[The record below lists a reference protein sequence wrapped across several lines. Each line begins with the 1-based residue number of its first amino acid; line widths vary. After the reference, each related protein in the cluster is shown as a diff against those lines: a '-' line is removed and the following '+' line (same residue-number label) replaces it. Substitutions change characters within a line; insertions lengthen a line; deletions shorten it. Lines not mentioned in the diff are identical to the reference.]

1 MHAYDEA
8 YLNDAMINL
17 GDAFEYAVIDCQID
31 KDKFFQ
37 LFIATGVADEFGNGN
52 PSFLAGMSG
61 VELVKNILKKSGN
74 DMLFPIA
81 SEFSQK
87 TSTYWCGWIL
97 AYYQWFTAIPFHDI
111 SRYITMS
118 EIENLYPTLH
128 EAPEDKFVD
137 VLNAI
142 IHQKPHPTKLQ
153 ILRKNIDMTQKELAD
168 ASGVSLRSIQMYEQ
182 RNKDINSAHAI
193 SLYKLAKT
201 IGCKMEDLLEF

>member
-17 GDAFEYAVIDCQID
+17 GDAFEYATIDCQID

-37 LFIATGVADEFGNGN
+37 LFIATGIADEFGNGN

-61 VELVKNILKKSGN
+61 VELVKNTLKKSGN
-74 DMLFPIA
+74 DLLFPIA
-81 SEFSQK
+81 SEFPQK

-97 AYYQWFTAIPFHDI
+97 AYYQWFTAIPFRDI

-118 EIENLYPTLH
+118 ELENLYPTLH